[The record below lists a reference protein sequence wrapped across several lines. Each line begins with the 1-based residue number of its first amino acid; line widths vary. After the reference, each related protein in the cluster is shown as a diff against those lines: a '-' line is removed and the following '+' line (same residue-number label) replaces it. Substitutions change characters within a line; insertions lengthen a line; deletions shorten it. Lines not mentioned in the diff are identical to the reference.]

1 MLKERIAEQ
10 AEARRNGL
18 SENKNNFQT
27 KEEYKLDVIQS
38 MLMQGETIE
47 FIEKTV
53 TDAVI
58 EFAMKNGFTA
68 EALAWA
74 LMQ

>member
-18 SENKNNFQT
+18 SENNFQT